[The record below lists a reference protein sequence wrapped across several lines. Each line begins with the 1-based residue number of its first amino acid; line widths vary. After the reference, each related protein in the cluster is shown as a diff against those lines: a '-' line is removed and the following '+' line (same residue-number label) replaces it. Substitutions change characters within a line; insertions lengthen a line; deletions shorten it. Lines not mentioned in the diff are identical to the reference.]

1 MRQIFIFIFTFFLST
16 YVYADFIN
24 LVQAEECETIVE
36 IYISHD
42 HIVAKFEIG
51 TQDFSWFSGVI
62 PQKYFEGGYSESD
75 KDVRWHQ
82 FMNQQFVIAV
92 AGKPLAGQIMQ
103 IDQRGRTRVSGL
115 METRR
120 DTTRAGEKIIFVEI
134 KYPLPEKYAKISI
147 TPPMQQGYEQSM
159 ATMGFIVYHTSV
171 PVNDLRF
178 LEQSETL
185 HLNWE
190 DPWYSYF
197 ENVNIARHH
206 QSSLMAFLYIEPYEV
221 RHELL
226 TRIKDLEGWIELN
239 YGMNDIIEIHEQDSL
254 KKLIADFL
262 IQRNLV
268 SIDGIQI
275 EPILDRI
282 HFLEVNLAGIQIME
296 IPKPQPYVSAL
307 IGVIFAYPHEGLPQE
322 VTVQWDMFNEKIQ
335 RIPAT
340 SVGPEGPWPYDL
352 QPSDNVL
359 RWKNFLKHY
368 QLPNVTEQV
377 VEATLLHVPIFAIV
391 FISMLL
397 FLLFRN
403 GWSLHG
409 LSRWRKFMFVLYI
422 LLAII
427 SYPIGTTWS
436 VPFLEK
442 RSYTAPEARELISQL
457 LKNTYRAF
465 DFRTEEAIYDKL
477 ALCNDKALL
486 QKIYLQTRQSMA
498 IENQGG
504 IEARVNE
511 VFVTKVEEAPAS
523 GEMAFKCNWIVRG
536 EVGHWGHLHRRT
548 NQYDAIIR
556 LVPIDGVWK
565 MHDLEIIQEV
575 RL

>member
-1 MRQIFIFIFTFFLST
+1 MRQSFIFILFFFLSIQ
-16 YVYADFIN
+16 VYADFIN

-36 IYISHD
+36 VFISHD

-51 TQDFSWFSGVI
+51 TQDFPWFSDVI
-62 PQKYFEGGYSESD
+62 PREYFEGGYSESD
-75 KDVRWHQ
+75 MLARQEH
-82 FMNQQFVIAV
+82 FMRQQFVITADGRTLT
-92 AGKPLAGQIMQ
+92 GKIVQ
-103 IDQRGRTRVSGL
+103 IDQRSRTTVTGSSVIRSDAV
-115 METRR
+115 RQ
-120 DTTRAGEKIIFVEI
+120 GEKVVYVEVR
-134 KYPLPEKYAKISI
+134 YPLVRKYSKISI
-147 TPPMQQGYEQSM
+147 TPPMQQGYETSV
-159 ATMGFIVYHTSV
+159 ATVGFIVYHTSV

-178 LEQSETL
+178 LEQREVL

-197 ENVNIARHH
+197 ENVNLRRHH
-206 QSSLMAFLYIEPYEV
+206 QSSLMSFLYIEPYEV

-226 TRIKDLEGWIELN
+226 CRVKDLEGWIALN
-239 YGMNDIIEIHEQDSL
+239 YDMDDIIEIHEQDSL
-254 KKLIADFL
+254 IKLIANFL
-262 IQRNLV
+262 IQRNMV
-268 SIDGIQI
+268 GIDGK
-275 EPILDRI
+275 EGKPILDRI

-307 IGVIFAYPHEGLPQE
+307 IGVIFAYPHEGLPLE
-322 VTVQWDMFNEKIQ
+322 VTVDWDMFNDKIQ
-335 RIPAT
+335 LIPAT
-340 SVGPEGPWPYDL
+340 SIGPEGPWPYDL

-368 QLPNVTEQV
+368 QLPNVTEQR
-377 VEATLLHVPIFAIV
+377 VEKAIMHVPVFTIIFV
-391 FISMLL
+391 FMVVYILY
-397 FLLFRN
+397 RN

-409 LSRWRKFMFVLYI
+409 LSKRRKFFFVFYI
-422 LLAII
+422 LLAVFA
-427 SYPIGTTWS
+427 YPLATTWR

-442 RSYTAPEARELISQL
+442 TSYTAPEARELVGEL

-465 DFRTEEAIYDKL
+465 DFRTEDAIYDKL

-486 QKIYLQTRQSMA
+486 QKIYLQTRKSMA

-511 VFVTKVEEAPAS
+511 VFVTKVEEFPTR
-523 GEMAFKCNWIVRG
+523 GEMAYKCNWIVKG
-536 EVGHWGHLHRRT
+536 EVGHWGHKHRRI
-548 NQYDAIIR
+548 NQYDAIITIIP
-556 LVPIDGVWK
+556 VEGVWK

>member
-1 MRQIFIFIFTFFLST
+1 MRQSFIFILFFFLSIQ
-16 YVYADFIN
+16 VYADFIN

-36 IYISHD
+36 VFISHD

-51 TQDFSWFSGVI
+51 TQDFPWFSDVI
-62 PQKYFEGGYSESD
+62 PREYFEGGYSESD
-75 KDVRWHQ
+75 MLARQEH
-82 FMNQQFVIAV
+82 FMRQQFVITADGRTLT
-92 AGKPLAGQIMQ
+92 GKIVQ
-103 IDQRGRTRVSGL
+103 IDQRSRTTVTGSSVIRSDAV
-115 METRR
+115 RQ
-120 DTTRAGEKIIFVEI
+120 GEKVVYVEVR
-134 KYPLPEKYAKISI
+134 YPLVRKYSKISI
-147 TPPMQQGYEQSM
+147 TPPMQQGYETSV
-159 ATMGFIVYHTSV
+159 ATVGFIVYHTSV

-178 LEQSETL
+178 LEQREVL

-197 ENVNIARHH
+197 ENVNLRRHH
-206 QSSLMAFLYIEPYEV
+206 QSSLMSFLYIEPYEV

-226 TRIKDLEGWIELN
+226 CRVKDLEGWIALN
-239 YGMNDIIEIHEQDSL
+239 YDMDDIIEIHEQDSL
-254 KKLIADFL
+254 IKLIANFL
-262 IQRNLV
+262 IQRNMV
-268 SIDGIQI
+268 GIDGK
-275 EPILDRI
+275 EGKPILDRI

-307 IGVIFAYPHEGLPQE
+307 IGVIFAYPHEGLPLE
-322 VTVQWDMFNEKIQ
+322 VTVDWDMFNDKIQ
-335 RIPAT
+335 LIPAT
-340 SVGPEGPWPYDL
+340 SIGPEGPWPYDL

-368 QLPNVTEQV
+368 QLPNVTEQR
-377 VEATLLHVPIFAIV
+377 VEKAIMHVPVFTIIFV
-391 FISMLL
+391 FMVVYILY
-397 FLLFRN
+397 RN

-409 LSRWRKFMFVLYI
+409 LSKRRKFFFVFYI
-422 LLAII
+422 LLAVFA
-427 SYPIGTTWS
+427 YPLGTTWR

-442 RSYTAPEARELISQL
+442 TSYTAPEARELVGEL

-465 DFRTEEAIYDKL
+465 DFRTEDAIYDKL

-486 QKIYLQTRQSMA
+486 QKIYLQTRKSMA

-511 VFVTKVEEAPAS
+511 VFVTKVEEFPTR
-523 GEMAFKCNWIVRG
+523 GEMAYKCNWIVKG
-536 EVGHWGHLHRRT
+536 EVGHWGHKHRRI
-548 NQYDAIIR
+548 NQYDAIITIIP
-556 LVPIDGVWK
+556 VEGVWK

>member
-1 MRQIFIFIFTFFLST
+1 MRQIIIFLLIIFFST
-16 YVYADFIN
+16 RVFADFIN
-24 LVQAEECETIVE
+24 LVQADECETIVQ

-42 HIVAKFEIG
+42 HIIARFEIG
-51 TQDFSWFSGVI
+51 KQDFPWFSGVI
-62 PQKYFEGGYSESD
+62 PEKYFKTGFTESNQEA
-75 KDVRWHQ
+75 RWQQ
-82 FMNQQFVIAV
+82 FMQQQFLIRA
-92 AGKPLAGQIMQ
+92 AGKPLVGQIIK
-103 IDQRGRTRVSGL
+103 IDQRNRTLVSGM
-115 METRR
+115 METQTDSARL
-120 DTTRAGEKIIFVEI
+120 GEKIIYAEI
-134 KYPLPEKYAKISI
+134 KYPLTKNYSQISI
-147 TPPMQQGYEQSM
+147 TPPMQQGYETSM
-159 ATMGFIVYHTSV
+159 ATIGFIVYHNSV

-178 LEQSETL
+178 LEQNETL

-197 ENVNIARHH
+197 ENINLARHH
-206 QSSLMAFLYIEPYEV
+206 QSSLMSFLYIEPYEV

-226 TRIKDLEGWIELN
+226 SRIKDLEGWIDLN
-239 YGMNDIIEIHEQDSL
+239 YDMDDVIEIHEQDSL
-254 KKLIADFL
+254 RKLIADFL
-262 IQRNLV
+262 IQRNVV
-268 SIDGIQI
+268 SIDGK
-275 EPILDRI
+275 EGKPILDRI

-307 IGVIFAYPHEGLPQE
+307 IGVIFAYPHEGLPEE

-340 SVGPEGPWPYDL
+340 SIGPEGPWPYDL

-359 RWKNFLKHY
+359 HWKNFLKHY
-368 QLPNVTEQV
+368 QLPNVTEQH
-377 VEATLLHVPIFAIV
+377 VETALLHVPVFTIV
-391 FISMLL
+391 FLLMLV

-409 LSRWRKFMFVLYI
+409 LSRWRKFFFVLYI
-422 LLAII
+422 LLAIV
-427 SYPIGTTWS
+427 SYPVGTEWR

-442 RSYTAPEARELISQL
+442 KTYSAPEAKALITQL

-477 ALCNDKALL
+477 AICNDKALL
-486 QKIYLQTRQSMA
+486 QKIYLQTRKSMA

-511 VFVTKVEEAPAS
+511 VFVTKVEEAATSVPL
-523 GEMAFKCNWIVRG
+523 AFKCNWIVKG
-536 EVGHWGHLHRRT
+536 EVGHWGHKHRRI
-548 NQYDAIIR
+548 NQYDAIITIIP
-556 LVPIDGVWK
+556 VDGVWK